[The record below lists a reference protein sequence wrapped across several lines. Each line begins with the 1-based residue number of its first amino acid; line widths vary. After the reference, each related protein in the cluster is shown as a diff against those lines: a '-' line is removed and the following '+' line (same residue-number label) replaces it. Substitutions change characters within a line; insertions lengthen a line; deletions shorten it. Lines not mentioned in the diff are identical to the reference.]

1 LRCLSAL
8 FNLSFQLSDFPDRLF
23 DLTLLPLSS
32 PPPHLLLYPAAALI
46 PKHAVTSIEVAH
58 VFDAATVAAHRA
70 DLETFFNLYVVHF
83 EAHERE
89 EVEAIR
95 SRIAAQS
102 DNHKVPQRSYTH
114 IIIAQVAS
122 AKQQTREVVGGVILE
137 YYPGSRTVLLSYIF
151 VARAYRGRL
160 GAGVSD
166 AADGAADAALLA
178 YGFDEEESGDAA
190 DASPLRLHVGEALL
204 QREDCIPVA
213 LKRIASQHEAARSSG
228 VCDVFFEANNPARV
242 AAEADENGITPAHRL
257 AFFRRVGAKRVPFQY
272 VQPALN
278 DVTSSLNELDL
289 YVLPHLRQRPQKAT
303 ISVTTIMQFVI
314 DINYSLDRYHDKPA
328 YPESMYK
335 TDLNLALERDAVAD
349 ARVLHKEGHLPA
361 ALERTRVGSRRS
373 TAAVRQPGRFKG
385 PKVEQTYL
393 SLLETLVDALALDID
408 AANNDTPR
416 GPEMVSTG
424 AATLSLGDAG
434 NVVDRLTLEA
444 SSLGARLRDGHPR
457 GPSQVPPAAG
467 LATPAEINLTEVP
480 QAEVPFLFFPHASV
494 SLVFVIDEERFKRCP
509 GAGTAARASTRGPCP
524 IFRSFE
530 LDLLSHLAQYNAP
543 LETRFLEVIPVWV
556 CFPERFNFVSEG
568 RHELCVG
575 MHRRLSFHD
584 SEPGKVVAARVR
596 LSTTGLRHSTHRV
609 WHVTISPAEG
619 AVFDEFDLVR
629 LTKYYS
635 GGQEHGSTAERLR
648 QQTKI
653 GFALR
658 DPDVDFKPTNGRRFQ
673 AAPRG
678 VPPRQSFRPLDI
690 FLFDEA
696 VGVAARYCD
705 VAPADSPADP
715 PQVVSL
721 SHLEAGVLEI
731 VVGRGHAYVQQRNG
745 SYADDDVAEGF
756 FEVVKGNEG
765 VDDLVR
771 GATRIYACVACGL
784 ALGIFDFRRMGL
796 SEIMDTLRAR
806 DASLTDNSAIVINRG
821 TMFALTVAT
830 GEVDSPLLSTADTIG
845 MNPYLTVPMAVLVS
859 NEVVGRET
867 LDMAQ
872 KTYNAL
878 VVCESQSTLETL
890 LDDMRRVG
898 RRMRLSVLDNVFNY
912 ETERDLYDTVMAAR
926 GVSSLCA
933 QIASVQEAFLTGVEQ
948 YQDRVAN
955 KHSHRLELLIAV
967 VGVAQVSAVFFDFIP
982 DDSIARIT
990 AGSVMAFCLVL
1001 FLFFELKG
1009 VHASRRARRHMRQ
1022 TLMGDD

>member
-1 LRCLSAL
+1 
-8 FNLSFQLSDFPDRLF
+8 
-23 DLTLLPLSS
+23 
-32 PPPHLLLYPAAALI
+32 
-46 PKHAVTSIEVAH
+46 
-58 VFDAATVAAHRA
+58 
-70 DLETFFNLYVVHF
+70 
-83 EAHERE
+83 
-89 EVEAIR
+89 
-95 SRIAAQS
+95 
-102 DNHKVPQRSYTH
+102 
-114 IIIAQVAS
+114 
-122 AKQQTREVVGGVILE
+122 
-137 YYPGSRTVLLSYIF
+137 
-151 VARAYRGRL
+151 
-160 GAGVSD
+160 
-166 AADGAADAALLA
+166 
-178 YGFDEEESGDAA
+178 
-190 DASPLRLHVGEALL
+190 
-204 QREDCIPVA
+204 
-213 LKRIASQHEAARSSG
+213 
-228 VCDVFFEANNPARV
+228 
-242 AAEADENGITPAHRL
+242 
-257 AFFRRVGAKRVPFQY
+257 
-272 VQPALN
+272 
-278 DVTSSLNELDL
+278 
-289 YVLPHLRQRPQKAT
+289 
-303 ISVTTIMQFVI
+303 MQFVI

-328 YPESMYK
+328 YPETMYK
-335 TDLNLALERDAVAD
+335 TDLDLALERDAVAD
-349 ARVLHKEGHLPA
+349 AHTLHKEGQLPA
-361 ALERTRVGSRRS
+361 ALERTRIGARRA
-373 TAAVRQPGRFKG
+373 TAAVRQAGRFKG
-385 PKVEQTYL
+385 PKVEQTYR
-393 SLLETLVDALALDID
+393 SLLETLVDALALDTD
-408 AANNDTPR
+408 AADDDIQQ

-434 NVVDRLTLEA
+434 NVVDRLALDA
-444 SSLGARLRDGHPR
+444 SPLAARLRDGRHRAATQMPL
-457 GPSQVPPAAG
+457 AAG
-467 LATPAEINLTEVP
+467 LAPPTEINLTEVP

-494 SLVFVIDEERFKRCP
+494 SLLFVIDEERFKRCP
-509 GAGTAARASTRGPCP
+509 GAGTAARTIARGPCP

-530 LDLLSHLAQYNAP
+530 LDLLSHLAQYSVP

-575 MHRRLSFHD
+575 MHRRLFFHE

-619 AVFDEFDLVR
+619 AVFDEFDLIR

-653 GFALR
+653 GFVLR
-658 DPDVDFKPTNGRRFQ
+658 DPSVDFKPTNAGHRFQ

-678 VPPRQSFRPLDI
+678 VPPRSSFRPLDI

-696 VGVAARYCD
+696 VGVAARYCY
-705 VAPADSPADP
+705 VAPAESPAEP
-715 PQVVSL
+715 PQTVTL

-731 VVGRGHAYVQQRNG
+731 VVGRGHAYVQERNG
-745 SYADDDVAEGF
+745 SYGDDDVAENF
-756 FEVVKGNEG
+756 FQVVKGDEG
-765 VDDLVR
+765 VDVLVR
-771 GATRIYACVACGL
+771 GATRVYACVACGL

-821 TMFALTVAT
+821 TMFAPTVAT

-872 KTYNAL
+872 RTYNAL
-878 VVCESQSTLETL
+878 VECESQSILETL

-912 ETERDLYDTVMAAR
+912 ETERDIYDTVMAAR
-926 GVSSLCA
+926 GVSSLCT
-933 QIASVQEAFLTGVEQ
+933 QIASVQEAFVTGVGQ

-967 VGVAQVSAVFFDFIP
+967 VGVAQVSGPVFFDFIP
-982 DDSIARIT
+982 DDSVARIT

-1009 VHASRRARRHMRQ
+1009 MHASRRARRHMRK
-1022 TLMGDD
+1022 TLMADD